1 MQSSFAYFDSISNAT
16 IASYRLNAI
25 KILAIKILAIK
36 IHKRDPTQESDLAI
50 KFDLLNKRSIPGK
63 KIWKK
68 NNKSRIFLVF
78 QKTASQYNGID
89 NKQAEC
95 KIISH

>member
-16 IASYRLNAI
+16 IASYRLN
-25 KILAIKILAIK
+25 AIKILAIK